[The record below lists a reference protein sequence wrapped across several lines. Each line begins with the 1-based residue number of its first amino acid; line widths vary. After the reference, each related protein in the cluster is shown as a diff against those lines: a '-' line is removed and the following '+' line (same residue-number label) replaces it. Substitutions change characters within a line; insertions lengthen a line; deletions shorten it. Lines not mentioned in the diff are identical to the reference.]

1 MCALTLFMAM
11 CLCEPCHASATTT
24 QNTQSPY
31 GHYQSKY
38 YLSDKSVVRRLVL
51 NYFTSAFRVLGRLIP
66 FGALALITACAI
78 PEGTPDGIY
87 DPYETQNRKVH
98 AFNRGLDKALV
109 RPAAR
114 SYSQVLPDEIED
126 SVGNFAENLGQPSV
140 VVNSLLQGDLRGAGI
155 ATTRFLT
162 NTVLGLGGIVDAATE
177 FDVPEHTT
185 DFGETL
191 YTWGVGEGPYV
202 ELPVLGPSTQRDTT
216 GKVVDLF
223 TNPLSYVV
231 NSPEKYYGTG
241 ASVASRLGDRGR
253 YSETIDSIL
262 YESAD
267 SYAQARLIYLQNR
280 RFDLGDETANKEID
294 PFILDTQG
302 F

>member
-1 MCALTLFMAM
+1 MAFV
-11 CLCEPCHASATTT
+11 A
-24 QNTQSPY
+24 
-31 GHYQSKY
+31 
-38 YLSDKSVVRRLVL
+38 
-51 NYFTSAFRVLGRLIP
+51 
-66 FGALALITACAI
+66 ACAV
-78 PEGTPDGIY
+78 PEGAPEGIY
-87 DPYETQNRKVH
+87 DPYEAQNRKVH

-114 SYSQVLPDEIED
+114 GYSQILPDEIED

-140 VVNSLLQGDLRGAGI
+140 VVNSLLQGDFKGAGI

-162 NTVLGLGGIVDAATE
+162 NTVLGFGGFVDAASE
-177 FDVPEHTT
+177 FQVEDHST

-216 GKVVDLF
+216 GKIVDLF

-231 NSPEKYYGTG
+231 QSPEKYYGTG

-253 YSETIDSIL
+253 YSDTIDSIL
-262 YESAD
+262 YDSAD

-280 RFDLGDETANKEID
+280 RFELGDETSSSEID
-294 PFILDTQG
+294 PFELDTQG